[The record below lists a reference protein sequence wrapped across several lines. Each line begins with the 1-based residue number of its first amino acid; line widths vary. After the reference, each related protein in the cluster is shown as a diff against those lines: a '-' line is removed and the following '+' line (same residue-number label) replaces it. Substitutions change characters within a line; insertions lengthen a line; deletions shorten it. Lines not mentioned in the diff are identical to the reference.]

1 MSLEHMLKQYWQK
14 KVKYSKIL
22 SVSDDKRKLML
33 YLYTATSSHK
43 KGYSHIEP
51 HENQNEEIGDNIYG
65 MV

>member
-1 MSLEHMLKQYWQK
+1 MSLGHILQRYSLK
-14 KVKYSKIL
+14 KVLYSKIL